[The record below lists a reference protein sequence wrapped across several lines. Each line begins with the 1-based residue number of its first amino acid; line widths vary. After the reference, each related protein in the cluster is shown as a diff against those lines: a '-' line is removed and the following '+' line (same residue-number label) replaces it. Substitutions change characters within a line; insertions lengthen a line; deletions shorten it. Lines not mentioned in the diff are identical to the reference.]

1 MSGRFFHTR
10 RAWTT
15 AAYMTTYH
23 GSMTNRRTTILAD
36 PDLLDRLDRF
46 ARRTRTTKT
55 AVITAAL
62 EAWLGANTE
71 ATDLPFLAVGRSPNG
86 RLSLDARSIV
96 RREAGRRPTEPPP
109 KPR

>member
-1 MSGRFFHTR
+1 M
-10 RAWTT
+10 T
-15 AAYMTTYH
+15 AYNGQMTT
-23 GSMTNRRTTILAD
+23 RRTTILAD
-36 PDLLDRLDRF
+36 ADLFDRLDRF

-96 RREAGRRPTEPPP
+96 RREAGRRPTEPRP